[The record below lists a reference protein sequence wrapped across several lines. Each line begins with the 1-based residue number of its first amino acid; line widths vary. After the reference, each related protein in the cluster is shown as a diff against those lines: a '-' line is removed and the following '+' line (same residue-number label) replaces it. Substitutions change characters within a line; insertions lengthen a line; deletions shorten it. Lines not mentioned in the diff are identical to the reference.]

1 MHRHRQIYAQIYTE
15 THTKRLR
22 AGIGMWTIWQ
32 SLFNRRMLICTF
44 TGFSSGMPLYLLIT
58 LIPAW
63 LRSEGVGLEEIGLFA
78 LIGLPY
84 TWKFFWA
91 PALDRYSPTFY
102 GFNLGI
108 RRSWML
114 LTQLAL
120 FIFICILG
128 SMNPQLNLWSVAYLC
143 MFIAFLSATQDISID
158 AYRRQIL
165 PDHELGLGNSIHVN
179 AYRISGLIPGSLA
192 LILSDF
198 LPWSTVFLITGAFML
213 ISVGFT
219 LIISEPPVSEKQ
231 PEALQ
236 RAIIEP
242 FQEFFTRQPIRTAI
256 LILAFMLFYKLG
268 DSMATALAT
277 PFYIDLGF
285 TNTQIGLVAKH
296 AALWP
301 MIFGGIAGG
310 IIMIKIGINRALWI
324 FGFIQIISILGFA
337 ILARI
342 GEGLWLLGL
351 IISFE
356 YLGVGLGTAAF
367 VAFIART
374 TNPAFA
380 ATQLALFTALT
391 ALPRTLF
398 NSTAG
403 ILVDTLGWEYF
414 FYLCTLLAMP
424 GMLLLLIVAPW
435 HDNQSHQNDQ

>member
-1 MHRHRQIYAQIYTE
+1 M
-15 THTKRLR
+15 
-22 AGIGMWTIWQ
+22 
-32 SLFNRRMLICTF
+32 
-44 TGFSSGMPLYLLIT
+44 
-58 LIPAW
+58 
-63 LRSEGVGLEEIGLFA
+63 GLEEIGLFA

-91 PALDRYSPTFY
+91 PALDHYSPKFF

-143 MFIAFLSATQDISID
+143 TFIAFLSATQDISID

-198 LPWSTVFLITGAFML
+198 LPWSTVFFITGAFML

-219 LIISEPPVSEKQ
+219 LIISEPSVSKKQ
-231 PEALQ
+231 PEALR

-242 FQEFFTRQPIRTAI
+242 FHEFFNRQPIRTAI

-310 IIMIKIGINRALWI
+310 IIMINIGINRALWI
-324 FGFIQIISILGFA
+324 FGLIQIISILGFA
-337 ILARI
+337 ILAQI

-351 IISFE
+351 VISFE

-424 GMLLLLIVAPW
+424 GMLLLVVVAPW
-435 HDNQSHQNDQ
+435 HGNQSHQNYQ

>member
-1 MHRHRQIYAQIYTE
+1 M
-15 THTKRLR
+15 
-22 AGIGMWTIWQ
+22 
-32 SLFNRRMLICTF
+32 
-44 TGFSSGMPLYLLIT
+44 
-58 LIPAW
+58 
-63 LRSEGVGLEEIGLFA
+63 GLEEIGLFA

-91 PALDRYSPTFY
+91 PALDHYSPKFF

-143 MFIAFLSATQDISID
+143 TFIAFLSATQDISID

-198 LPWSTVFLITGAFML
+198 LPWSTVFFITGAFML

-219 LIISEPPVSEKQ
+219 LIISEPSVSKKQ
-231 PEALQ
+231 PEALR

-242 FQEFFTRQPIRTAI
+242 FHEFFNRQPIRTAI

-310 IIMIKIGINRALWI
+310 IIMINIGINRALWI
-324 FGFIQIISILGFA
+324 FGLIQIISILGFA

-351 IISFE
+351 VISFE

-424 GMLLLLIVAPW
+424 GMLLLVVVAPW
-435 HDNQSHQNDQ
+435 HGNQSHQNYQ

>member
-1 MHRHRQIYAQIYTE
+1 
-15 THTKRLR
+15 
-22 AGIGMWTIWQ
+22 MWTIWQ
-32 SLFNRRMLICTF
+32 SLLNRRMLICIF

-91 PALDRYSPTFY
+91 PALDHYSPKFF

-143 MFIAFLSATQDISID
+143 TFIAFLSATQDISID

-198 LPWSTVFLITGAFML
+198 LPWSTVFFITGAFML

-219 LIISEPPVSEKQ
+219 LIISEPSVSKKQ
-231 PEALQ
+231 PEALR

-242 FQEFFTRQPIRTAI
+242 FHEFFNRQPIRTAI

-310 IIMIKIGINRALWI
+310 IIMINIGINRALWI
-324 FGFIQIISILGFA
+324 FGLIQIISILGFA

-351 IISFE
+351 VISFE

-398 NSTAG
+398 NATAG

-424 GMLLLLIVAPW
+424 GMLLLVVVAPW
-435 HDNQSHQNDQ
+435 HGNQSHQNYQ

>member
-1 MHRHRQIYAQIYTE
+1 
-15 THTKRLR
+15 
-22 AGIGMWTIWQ
+22 
-32 SLFNRRMLICTF
+32 MLICIF

-91 PALDRYSPTFY
+91 PALDHYSPKFF

-143 MFIAFLSATQDISID
+143 TFIAFLSATQDISID

-198 LPWSTVFLITGAFML
+198 LPWSTVFFITGAFML

-219 LIISEPPVSEKQ
+219 LIISEPSVSKKQ
-231 PEALQ
+231 PEALR

-242 FQEFFTRQPIRTAI
+242 FHEFFNRQPIRTAI

-310 IIMIKIGINRALWI
+310 IIMINIGINRALWI
-324 FGFIQIISILGFA
+324 FGLIQIISILGFA

-351 IISFE
+351 VISFE

-424 GMLLLLIVAPW
+424 GMLLLVVVAPW
-435 HDNQSHQNDQ
+435 HGNQSHQNYQ

>member
-1 MHRHRQIYAQIYTE
+1 
-15 THTKRLR
+15 
-22 AGIGMWTIWQ
+22 
-32 SLFNRRMLICTF
+32 
-44 TGFSSGMPLYLLIT
+44 
-58 LIPAW
+58 
-63 LRSEGVGLEEIGLFA
+63 VGLEEIGLFA

-91 PALDRYSPTFY
+91 PALDHYSPKFF

-143 MFIAFLSATQDISID
+143 TFIAFLSATQDISID

-198 LPWSTVFLITGAFML
+198 LPWSTVFFITGAFML

-219 LIISEPPVSEKQ
+219 LIISEPSVSKKQ
-231 PEALQ
+231 PEALR

-242 FQEFFTRQPIRTAI
+242 FHEFFNRQPIRTAI

-310 IIMIKIGINRALWI
+310 IIMINIGINRALWI
-324 FGFIQIISILGFA
+324 FGLIQIISILGFA

-351 IISFE
+351 VISFE

-424 GMLLLLIVAPW
+424 GMLLLVVVAPW
-435 HDNQSHQNDQ
+435 HGNQSHQNYQ

>member
-1 MHRHRQIYAQIYTE
+1 
-15 THTKRLR
+15 
-22 AGIGMWTIWQ
+22 
-32 SLFNRRMLICTF
+32 
-44 TGFSSGMPLYLLIT
+44 
-58 LIPAW
+58 
-63 LRSEGVGLEEIGLFA
+63 
-78 LIGLPY
+78 
-84 TWKFFWA
+84 
-91 PALDRYSPTFY
+91 
-102 GFNLGI
+102 
-108 RRSWML
+108 
-114 LTQLAL
+114 
-120 FIFICILG
+120 
-128 SMNPQLNLWSVAYLC
+128 

-165 PDHELGLGNSIHVN
+165 PDQELGLGNSIHVN

-198 LPWSTVFLITGAFML
+198 LPWSSVFFITGTFML

-219 LIISEPPVSEKQ
+219 LIISEPCVTEKKPQ
-231 PEALQ
+231 TLQ

-242 FQEFFTRQPIRTAI
+242 FHDFFNRQPLHSAI

-310 IIMIKIGINRALWI
+310 MIMIKIGINRALWI

-342 GEGLWLLGL
+342 GEGVWLLGL

-380 ATQLALFTALT
+380 ATQFALFTALT

-398 NSTAG
+398 NSSAG
-403 ILVDTLGWEYF
+403 LLVDTLGWEQF
-414 FYLCTLLAMP
+414 FYLCTLLAVP
-424 GMLLLLIVAPW
+424 GMLLLLVVAPW
-435 HDNQSHQNDQ
+435 HESQSPQYDR